1 MPNFCNLIQGIYNY
15 IHHDYRF
22 GYQWWHGQLK
32 MATTIYIYEREIG
45 VGGVGVRIRSKAVM
59 GAIR

>member
-1 MPNFCNLIQGIYNY
+1 
-15 IHHDYRF
+15 
-22 GYQWWHGQLK
+22 
-32 MATTIYIYEREIG
+32 MATTVYIYEREIG